1 MKAMFI
7 KNTLLLSAII
17 AATLGLAGCNDSS
30 SSSSTQSGEG
40 NISLNVEESWEA
52 EKNITY
58 DVVATNDGDP
68 GKINWSVSDESI
80 LEISSIEQGGAAVR
94 VKALDYGTATIKA
107 SIDNGNAI
115 ESEVK
120 VEGLSQNVFAVEA
133 SQANG
138 SMEDGALLIFI
149 YHATQQ
155 WCIECQDSV

>member
-1 MKAMFI
+1 MKAMFT

-40 NISLNVEESWEA
+40 DISLNVEESWEA
-52 EKNITY
+52 EKNVTY

-80 LEISSIEQGGAAVR
+80 LEISSIEQGGAVVR

-120 VEGLSQNVFAVEA
+120 VEGYLKTFLPWKHRKPM
-133 SQANG
+133 G
-138 SMEDGALLIFI
+138 RWKMEALLIFHLPCHTTVV
-149 YHATQQ
+149 Y
-155 WCIECQDSV
+155 